1 MTATTRQIPWLRVL
15 VEGVVI
21 VGSILLAFGSLV
33 LASAQPASGQLP
45 PGARTPTLAE
55 IEQTVPPIGRDVPF
69 HLVDGFIM
77 VEGAVNGES
86 GFYMLDTGSPFA
98 LFLNNHFLTLG
109 PSRQIASGS
118 AGSGQRV
125 VVLAHENVDS
135 LSLWGDVRFRD
146 VGWAQSADFGF
157 IEQGI
162 VPQYLGF
169 IGHGILKNFEFTIDY
184 DRSNLFFS
192 RLDPDGDALVSRVR
206 PEDVYATLTF
216 ACRDCDGQKDQVPFR
231 LGEIALTLGIDTG
244 NSGGQLTLT
253 EQTKAALEHSGHLT
267 AQGESYTLEGLAY
280 EEASF
285 SVDGLRVMVGE
296 TDGGTLGYS
305 LLKQFTTVWNY
316 QLGTLILVR

>member
-1 MTATTRQIPWLRVL
+1 MTR
-15 VEGVVI
+15 
-21 VGSILLAFGSLV
+21 SILMALGSVV
-33 LASAQPASGQLP
+33 LASAQQASSQLP
-45 PGARTPTLAE
+45 PGAMTPTHAE
-55 IEQTVPPIGRDVPF
+55 IERTVPPIGQDVPF
-69 HLVDGFIM
+69 RLVDGFIM
-77 VEGAVNGES
+77 LEGVVNGES

-98 LFLNNHFLTLG
+98 LFLNNHLLTLG

-135 LSLWGDVRFRD
+135 LTLWGDVQFRD
-146 VGWAQSADFGF
+146 VRWAQSADFGF
-157 IEQGI
+157 IEDGI

-192 RLDPDGDALVSRVR
+192 RLDPDGEALVSRV
-206 PEDVYATLTF
+206 PLEDVHATLMF
-216 ACRDCDGQKDQVPFR
+216 ACRDCDRQYDQIPFR
-231 LGEIALTLGIDTG
+231 LGEIPLTLGIDTG

-253 EQTKAALEHSGHLT
+253 ARTKEALEHSGHLT
-267 AQGESYTLEGLAY
+267 AQGDSYILEGLEH
-280 EEASF
+280 EEVSF

-305 LLKQFTTVWNY
+305 FLRQFKTVWNY
-316 QLGTLILVR
+316 QLGTLVLVR

>member
-1 MTATTRQIPWLRVL
+1 MTR
-15 VEGVVI
+15 
-21 VGSILLAFGSLV
+21 SILMAFGSVV
-33 LASAQPASGQLP
+33 LAFAQQASSQLP
-45 PGARTPTLAE
+45 PGAMTPTQAE
-55 IEQTVPPIGRDVPF
+55 IERTVPPIGQDIPF
-69 HLVDGFIM
+69 RLVDGFIM
-77 VEGAVNGES
+77 LEGVVNGES

-98 LFLNNHFLTLG
+98 LFLNNHLLTLG

-125 VVLAHENVDS
+125 VVLAHENVNS
-135 LSLWGDVRFRD
+135 LTLWGDVRFRD
-146 VGWAQSADFGF
+146 VEWAQSADFSF

-192 RLDPDGDALVSRVR
+192 RLDPDGEALVSRV
-206 PEDVYATLTF
+206 PLEDVHATLLF
-216 ACRDCDGQKDQVPFR
+216 ACRDRDRQYDQIPFR
-231 LGEIALTLGIDTG
+231 LGEIPLTLGIDTG

-253 EQTKAALEHSGHLT
+253 ARTKEALEHSGHLT
-267 AQGESYTLEGLAY
+267 AQGDSYILEGLEH
-280 EEASF
+280 EEVSF

-305 LLKQFTTVWNY
+305 FLRQFKTVWNY
-316 QLGTLILVR
+316 KLGTLVLVR

>member
-1 MTATTRQIPWLRVL
+1 MTR
-15 VEGVVI
+15 
-21 VGSILLAFGSLV
+21 SILMAFGSVV

-45 PGARTPTLAE
+45 PGAMTPTQAE
-55 IEQTVPPIGRDVPF
+55 IERTVPTIGRDVPF

-77 VEGAVNGES
+77 LEGVVNGES

-98 LFLNNHFLTLG
+98 LFLNNHLLTLG

-125 VVLAHENVDS
+125 VVLAHENVNS
-135 LSLWGDVRFRD
+135 LTLWGDVQFRD
-146 VGWAQSADFGF
+146 VEWAQSADFGF

-184 DRSNLFFS
+184 DRSNLFLS
-192 RLDPDGDALVSRVR
+192 RLDPDGNALVSRVP
-206 PEDVYATLTF
+206 PEDVYTTLRF
-216 ACRDCDGQKDQVPFR
+216 ACRDCDRQYDQIPFR
-231 LGEIALTLGIDTG
+231 LGDIPLTLGIDTG

-253 EQTKAALEHSGHLT
+253 VRTKEALEHSGHLT
-267 AQGESYTLEGLAY
+267 AQGDSYILEGLEY
-280 EEASF
+280 EEVSF
-285 SVDGLRVMVGE
+285 LVDGLRVMVGE

-305 LLKQFTTVWNY
+305 FLRQFKTVWNY
-316 QLGTLILVR
+316 QLGTLVLVR

>member
-1 MTATTRQIPWLRVL
+1 MTR
-15 VEGVVI
+15 
-21 VGSILLAFGSLV
+21 SILMAFGSVV
-33 LASAQPASGQLP
+33 LAFAQQASSQLP
-45 PGARTPTLAE
+45 PGAMTPTQAE
-55 IEQTVPPIGRDVPF
+55 IERTVPPIGQDIPF
-69 HLVDGFIM
+69 RLVDGFIM
-77 VEGAVNGES
+77 LEGVVNGES

-98 LFLNNHFLTLG
+98 LFLNNHLLTLG

-135 LSLWGDVRFRD
+135 LTLWGDVQFRD
-146 VGWAQSADFGF
+146 VRWAQSADFGF
-157 IEQGI
+157 IEDGI

-192 RLDPDGDALVSRVR
+192 RLDPDGEALVSRV
-206 PEDVYATLTF
+206 PLEDVHATLMF
-216 ACRDCDGQKDQVPFR
+216 ACRDCDRQYDQIPFR
-231 LGEIALTLGIDTG
+231 LGEIPLTLGIDTG

-253 EQTKAALEHSGHLT
+253 ARTKEALEHSGHLT
-267 AQGESYTLEGLAY
+267 AQGDSYILEGLEH
-280 EEASF
+280 EEVSF

-305 LLKQFTTVWNY
+305 FLRQFKTVWNY
-316 QLGTLILVR
+316 QLGTLVLVR

>member
-1 MTATTRQIPWLRVL
+1 M
-15 VEGVVI
+15 
-21 VGSILLAFGSLV
+21 AFGSVV
-33 LASAQPASGQLP
+33 LAFAQQASGQLP
-45 PGARTPTLAE
+45 PGAMTPTQAE
-55 IEQTVPPIGRDVPF
+55 IERTVPPIGQDVPF
-69 HLVDGFIM
+69 RLVDGFIM
-77 VEGAVNGES
+77 LEGVVNGKS

-98 LFLNNHFLTLG
+98 LFLNNHLLTLG

-135 LSLWGDVRFRD
+135 LTLWGDVRFRD
-146 VGWAQSADFGF
+146 VRWAQSADFGF
-157 IEQGI
+157 IEDGI

-192 RLDPDGDALVSRVR
+192 RLDPDGEALVSRV
-206 PEDVYATLTF
+206 PLEDVHATLMF
-216 ACRDCDGQKDQVPFR
+216 ACRDCDRQYDQIPFR
-231 LGEIALTLGIDTG
+231 LGEIPLTLGIDTG

-253 EQTKAALEHSGHLT
+253 ARTKEALEHSGHLT
-267 AQGESYTLEGLAY
+267 AQGDSYILEGLEH
-280 EEASF
+280 EEVSF

-305 LLKQFTTVWNY
+305 FLRQFKTVWNY
-316 QLGTLILVR
+316 QLGTLVLVR

>member
-1 MTATTRQIPWLRVL
+1 MTR
-15 VEGVVI
+15 
-21 VGSILLAFGSLV
+21 SILMAFGSVV
-33 LASAQPASGQLP
+33 LAFAQQASSQLP
-45 PGARTPTLAE
+45 PGAMMPTQAE
-55 IEQTVPPIGRDVPF
+55 IERTVPPIGQDIPF
-69 HLVDGFIM
+69 RLVDGFIM
-77 VEGAVNGES
+77 LEGVVNGES

-98 LFLNNHFLTLG
+98 LFLNNHLLTLG

-135 LSLWGDVRFRD
+135 LTLWGDVRFRD
-146 VGWAQSADFGF
+146 VRWAQSADFGF
-157 IEQGI
+157 IEDGI

-192 RLDPDGDALVSRVR
+192 RLDPDGEALVSRV
-206 PEDVYATLTF
+206 PLEDVHATLMF
-216 ACRDCDGQKDQVPFR
+216 ACRDCDRQYDQIPFR
-231 LGEIALTLGIDTG
+231 LGDIPLTLGIDTG

-253 EQTKAALEHSGHLT
+253 ARTKEALEHSGHLT
-267 AQGESYTLEGLAY
+267 AQGDSYILEGLEH
-280 EEASF
+280 EEVSF

-305 LLKQFTTVWNY
+305 FLRQFKTVWNY
-316 QLGTLILVR
+316 QLGTLVLVR

>member
-1 MTATTRQIPWLRVL
+1 MTR
-15 VEGVVI
+15 
-21 VGSILLAFGSLV
+21 SILMAFGSVV
-33 LASAQPASGQLP
+33 LAFAQQASSQLP
-45 PGARTPTLAE
+45 PGAMTPTQAE
-55 IEQTVPPIGRDVPF
+55 IERTVPPIGQDIPF
-69 HLVDGFIM
+69 RLVDGFIM
-77 VEGAVNGES
+77 LEGGVNGES

-98 LFLNNHFLTLG
+98 LFLNNHLLTLG

-135 LSLWGDVRFRD
+135 LTLWGDVRFRD
-146 VGWAQSADFGF
+146 VRWAQSADFGF
-157 IEQGI
+157 IEDGI

-192 RLDPDGDALVSRVR
+192 RLDPDGEALVSRV
-206 PEDVYATLTF
+206 PLEDVHATLMF
-216 ACRDCDGQKDQVPFR
+216 ACRDCDRQYDQIPFR
-231 LGEIALTLGIDTG
+231 LGEIPLTLGIDTG

-253 EQTKAALEHSGHLT
+253 ARTKEALEHSGHLT
-267 AQGESYTLEGLAY
+267 AQGDSYILEGLEH
-280 EEASF
+280 EEVSF

-305 LLKQFTTVWNY
+305 FLRQFKTVWNY
-316 QLGTLILVR
+316 QLGTLVLVR

>member
-1 MTATTRQIPWLRVL
+1 MTR
-15 VEGVVI
+15 
-21 VGSILLAFGSLV
+21 SILMAFGSVV
-33 LASAQPASGQLP
+33 LAFAQQASSQLP
-45 PGARTPTLAE
+45 PGAMTPTQAE
-55 IEQTVPPIGRDVPF
+55 IERTVPPIGQDIPF
-69 HLVDGFIM
+69 RLVDGFIM
-77 VEGAVNGES
+77 LEGVVNGES

-98 LFLNNHFLTLG
+98 LFLNNHLLTLG

-135 LSLWGDVRFRD
+135 LTMWGDVRFRD
-146 VGWAQSADFGF
+146 VRWAQSADFGF
-157 IEQGI
+157 IEDGI

-192 RLDPDGDALVSRVR
+192 RLDPDGEALVSRV
-206 PEDVYATLTF
+206 PLEDVHATLMF
-216 ACRDCDGQKDQVPFR
+216 ACRDCDRQYDQIPFR
-231 LGEIALTLGIDTG
+231 LGEIPLTLGIDTG

-253 EQTKAALEHSGHLT
+253 ARTKEALEHSGHLT
-267 AQGESYTLEGLAY
+267 AQGDSYILEGLEH
-280 EEASF
+280 EEVSF

-305 LLKQFTTVWNY
+305 FLRQFKTVWNY
-316 QLGTLILVR
+316 QLGTLVLVR

>member
-1 MTATTRQIPWLRVL
+1 MTR
-15 VEGVVI
+15 
-21 VGSILLAFGSLV
+21 SILMAFGSVV
-33 LASAQPASGQLP
+33 LAFAQQASSQLP
-45 PGARTPTLAE
+45 PGAMTPTHAE
-55 IEQTVPPIGRDVPF
+55 IERTVPPIGQDVPF
-69 HLVDGFIM
+69 RLVDGFIM
-77 VEGAVNGES
+77 LEGVVNGES

-98 LFLNNHFLTLG
+98 LFLNNHLLTLG

-135 LSLWGDVRFRD
+135 LTLWGDVRFRD
-146 VGWAQSADFGF
+146 VRWAQSADFGF
-157 IEQGI
+157 IEEGI

-192 RLDPDGDALVSRVR
+192 RLDPDGEALVSRV
-206 PEDVYATLTF
+206 PLEDVHATLMF
-216 ACRDCDGQKDQVPFR
+216 ACRDCDRQYDQIPFK
-231 LGEIALTLGIDTG
+231 LGEIPLTLGIDTG

-253 EQTKAALEHSGHLT
+253 ARTKEALEHSGHLT
-267 AQGESYTLEGLAY
+267 AQGDSYILEGLEH
-280 EEASF
+280 EEVSF

-305 LLKQFTTVWNY
+305 FLRQFKTVWNY
-316 QLGTLILVR
+316 QLGTLVLVR

>member
-1 MTATTRQIPWLRVL
+1 MTR
-15 VEGVVI
+15 
-21 VGSILLAFGSLV
+21 SILMALGSVV
-33 LASAQPASGQLP
+33 LTSAQQASSQLP
-45 PGARTPTLAE
+45 PGAMTPTHTE
-55 IEQTVPPIGRDVPF
+55 IERTVPPIGQDIPF
-69 HLVDGFIM
+69 RLVDGFIM
-77 VEGAVNGES
+77 LEGVVNGES

-98 LFLNNHFLTLG
+98 LFLNNHLLTLG

-135 LSLWGDVRFRD
+135 LTMWGDVRFRD
-146 VGWAQSADFGF
+146 VRWAQSADFGF
-157 IEQGI
+157 IEDGI

-192 RLDPDGDALVSRVR
+192 RLDPDGEALVSRV
-206 PEDVYATLTF
+206 PLEDVHATLTF
-216 ACRDCDGQKDQVPFR
+216 ACRDCDRQYDQIPFR
-231 LGEIALTLGIDTG
+231 LGEIPLTIGIDTG

-253 EQTKAALEHSGHLT
+253 ARTKEALEHSGHLT
-267 AQGESYTLEGLAY
+267 AQGDSYILEGLEH
-280 EEASF
+280 EEVSF

-305 LLKQFTTVWNY
+305 FLRQFKTVWNY
-316 QLGTLILVR
+316 QLGTLVLVR

>member
-1 MTATTRQIPWLRVL
+1 MALGSVVL
-15 VEGVVI
+15 T
-21 VGSILLAFGSLV
+21 
-33 LASAQPASGQLP
+33 SAQQASSQLP
-45 PGARTPTLAE
+45 PGAMTPTHTE
-55 IEQTVPPIGRDVPF
+55 IERTVPPIGQDVPF
-69 HLVDGFIM
+69 RLVDGFIM
-77 VEGAVNGES
+77 LEGVVNGKS

-98 LFLNNHFLTLG
+98 LFLNNHLLTLG

-135 LSLWGDVRFRD
+135 LTLWGDVRFRD
-146 VGWAQSADFGF
+146 VRWAQSADFGF
-157 IEQGI
+157 IEDGI

-192 RLDPDGDALVSRVR
+192 RLDPDGEALVSRV
-206 PEDVYATLTF
+206 PLEDVHATLTF
-216 ACRDCDGQKDQVPFR
+216 ACRDCDRQYDQIPFR
-231 LGEIALTLGIDTG
+231 LGEIPLTIGIDTG

-253 EQTKAALEHSGHLT
+253 ARTKEALEHSGHLT
-267 AQGESYTLEGLAY
+267 AQGDSYILEGLEH
-280 EEASF
+280 EEVSF

-305 LLKQFTTVWNY
+305 FLRQIKTVWNY
-316 QLGTLILVR
+316 QLGTLVLVR

>member
-1 MTATTRQIPWLRVL
+1 MTR
-15 VEGVVI
+15 
-21 VGSILLAFGSLV
+21 SILMALGSVV
-33 LASAQPASGQLP
+33 LASAQQASSQLP
-45 PGARTPTLAE
+45 PGAMTPTQAE
-55 IEQTVPPIGRDVPF
+55 IERTVPPIGQDIPF
-69 HLVDGFIM
+69 RLVDGFIM
-77 VEGAVNGES
+77 LEGVVNGES

-98 LFLNNHFLTLG
+98 LFLNNHLLTLG

-135 LSLWGDVRFRD
+135 LTLWGDVRFRD
-146 VGWAQSADFGF
+146 VEWAQSADFSF

-192 RLDPDGDALVSRVR
+192 RLDPDGEALVSRV
-206 PEDVYATLTF
+206 PLEDVHATLMF
-216 ACRDCDGQKDQVPFR
+216 ACRDCDRQYDQIPFR
-231 LGEIALTLGIDTG
+231 LGEIPLTLGIDTG

-253 EQTKAALEHSGHLT
+253 ARTKEALEHSGHLT
-267 AQGESYTLEGLAY
+267 AQGDSYILEGLEH
-280 EEASF
+280 EEVSF

-305 LLKQFTTVWNY
+305 FLRQFKTVWNY
-316 QLGTLILVR
+316 QLGTLVLVR

>member
-1 MTATTRQIPWLRVL
+1 MTR
-15 VEGVVI
+15 
-21 VGSILLAFGSLV
+21 SILMALGSVV
-33 LASAQPASGQLP
+33 LTSAQQASSQLP
-45 PGARTPTLAE
+45 PGAMTPTHTE
-55 IEQTVPPIGRDVPF
+55 IERTVPPIGQDVPF
-69 HLVDGFIM
+69 RLVDGFIM
-77 VEGAVNGES
+77 LEGVVNGKS

-98 LFLNNHFLTLG
+98 LFLNNHLLTLG

-135 LSLWGDVRFRD
+135 LTLWGDVRFRD
-146 VGWAQSADFGF
+146 VEWAQSADFGF
-157 IEQGI
+157 IEDGI

-192 RLDPDGDALVSRVR
+192 RLDPDGEALVSRVP
-206 PEDVYATLTF
+206 PEDVHATLTF
-216 ACRDCDGQKDQVPFR
+216 ACRDCDRQYDQIPFK
-231 LGEIALTLGIDTG
+231 LGEIPLTLVIDTG

-253 EQTKAALEHSGHLT
+253 ARTKEALEHSGHLT
-267 AQGESYTLEGLAY
+267 AQGDSYILEGLEH
-280 EEASF
+280 EEVSF

-305 LLKQFTTVWNY
+305 FLRQFKTVWNY
-316 QLGTLILVR
+316 QLGTLVPVR

>member
-1 MTATTRQIPWLRVL
+1 VTR
-15 VEGVVI
+15 
-21 VGSILLAFGSLV
+21 SILMAFGSV
-33 LASAQPASGQLP
+33 SLAFAQPASGQLP
-45 PGARTPTLAE
+45 PGAMTPARAE
-55 IEQTVPPIGRDVPF
+55 IERTVPLIGQDVPF

-77 VEGAVNGES
+77 LEGVVNGES

-98 LFLNNHFLTLG
+98 LFLNNHLLTLG
-109 PSRQIASGS
+109 PSQQIASGS

-135 LSLWGDVRFRD
+135 LTLWGDVRFRD

-184 DRSNLFFS
+184 DRSTLFLS
-192 RLDPDGDALVSRVR
+192 RLDPDGNALVSRVP
-206 PEDVYATLTF
+206 PEDVHATLTF
-216 ACRDCDGQKDQVPFR
+216 ACRDCDRQYDQIPFR
-231 LGEIALTLGIDTG
+231 FGDIPLTLGIDTG

-253 EQTKAALEHSGHLT
+253 ARTKEALEDSGHLT
-267 AQGESYTLEGLAY
+267 AQGDSYILEGLEYA
-280 EEASF
+280 EVSF

-305 LLKQFTTVWNY
+305 FLRQFKTVWNY
-316 QLGTLILVR
+316 KLGTLVLVR

>member
-1 MTATTRQIPWLRVL
+1 MTR
-15 VEGVVI
+15 
-21 VGSILLAFGSLV
+21 SILMAFGSVV
-33 LASAQPASGQLP
+33 LAFAQQASSQLP
-45 PGARTPTLAE
+45 PGAMTPTQAE
-55 IEQTVPPIGRDVPF
+55 IERTVPPIGQDVPF
-69 HLVDGFIM
+69 RLVDGFIM
-77 VEGAVNGES
+77 LEGVVNGES

-98 LFLNNHFLTLG
+98 LFLNNHLLTLG

-135 LSLWGDVRFRD
+135 LTLWGDVRFRD
-146 VGWAQSADFGF
+146 VRWAQSADFGF
-157 IEQGI
+157 IEDGI

-192 RLDPDGDALVSRVR
+192 RLDPDGEALVSRV
-206 PEDVYATLTF
+206 PLEDVHATLMF
-216 ACRDCDGQKDQVPFR
+216 ACRDCDRQYDQIPFR
-231 LGEIALTLGIDTG
+231 LGDIPLTLGIDTG

-253 EQTKAALEHSGHLT
+253 ARTKEALEHSGHLT
-267 AQGESYTLEGLAY
+267 AQGDSYILEGLEH
-280 EEASF
+280 EEVSF

-305 LLKQFTTVWNY
+305 FLRQFKTVWNY
-316 QLGTLILVR
+316 QLGTLVLVR

>member
-1 MTATTRQIPWLRVL
+1 MTR
-15 VEGVVI
+15 
-21 VGSILLAFGSLV
+21 SILMAFGSAV
-33 LASAQPASGQLP
+33 LASAQPASSQLP
-45 PGARTPTLAE
+45 PGAMTPTQAE
-55 IEQTVPPIGRDVPF
+55 IERTIPPIGQDIPF
-69 HLVDGFIM
+69 RLVDGFIM
-77 VEGAVNGES
+77 LEGVVNGES

-98 LFLNNHFLTLG
+98 LFLNNHLLTLG

-135 LSLWGDVRFRD
+135 LTLWGDVRFRD
-146 VGWAQSADFGF
+146 VRWAQSADFGF
-157 IEQGI
+157 IEDGI

-192 RLDPDGDALVSRVR
+192 RLDPDGEALVSRV
-206 PEDVYATLTF
+206 PLEDVHATLMF
-216 ACRDCDGQKDQVPFR
+216 ACRDCDRQYDQIPFR
-231 LGEIALTLGIDTG
+231 LGEIPLTLGIDTG

-253 EQTKAALEHSGHLT
+253 ARTKEALEHSGHLT
-267 AQGESYTLEGLAY
+267 AQGDSYILEGLEH
-280 EEASF
+280 EEVSF

-305 LLKQFTTVWNY
+305 FLRQFKTVWNY
-316 QLGTLILVR
+316 QLGTLVLVR

>member
-1 MTATTRQIPWLRVL
+1 MTR
-15 VEGVVI
+15 
-21 VGSILLAFGSLV
+21 SILMAFGSVV
-33 LASAQPASGQLP
+33 LAFAQQASSQLP
-45 PGARTPTLAE
+45 PGAMTPTQAE
-55 IEQTVPPIGRDVPF
+55 IERTVPPIGQDVPF
-69 HLVDGFIM
+69 RLVDGFIM
-77 VEGAVNGES
+77 LEGVVNGES

-98 LFLNNHFLTLG
+98 LFLNNHLLTLG

-135 LSLWGDVRFRD
+135 LTLWGDVRFRD
-146 VGWAQSADFGF
+146 VEWAQSADFSF
-157 IEQGI
+157 IEDGI

-192 RLDPDGDALVSRVR
+192 RLDPDGEALVSRV
-206 PEDVYATLTF
+206 PLEDVHATLMF
-216 ACRDCDGQKDQVPFR
+216 ACRDCDRQYDQIPFR
-231 LGEIALTLGIDTG
+231 LGEIPLTLGIDTG

-253 EQTKAALEHSGHLT
+253 ARTKEALEHSGHLT
-267 AQGESYTLEGLAY
+267 AQGDSYILEGLEH
-280 EEASF
+280 EEVSF

-305 LLKQFTTVWNY
+305 FLRQFKTVWNY
-316 QLGTLILVR
+316 QLGTLVLVR

>member
-1 MTATTRQIPWLRVL
+1 MALGSVVL
-15 VEGVVI
+15 T
-21 VGSILLAFGSLV
+21 
-33 LASAQPASGQLP
+33 SAQQASSQLP
-45 PGARTPTLAE
+45 PGAMTPTHTE
-55 IEQTVPPIGRDVPF
+55 IERTVPPIGQDIPF
-69 HLVDGFIM
+69 RLVDGFIM
-77 VEGAVNGES
+77 LEGVVNGES

-98 LFLNNHFLTLG
+98 LFLNNHLLTLG

-135 LSLWGDVRFRD
+135 LTLWGDVRFRD
-146 VGWAQSADFGF
+146 VRWAQSADFGF
-157 IEQGI
+157 IEDGI

-192 RLDPDGDALVSRVR
+192 RLDPDGEALVSRV
-206 PEDVYATLTF
+206 PLEDVHATLTF
-216 ACRDCDGQKDQVPFR
+216 ACRDCDRQYDQIPFR
-231 LGEIALTLGIDTG
+231 LGEIPLTLGIDTG

-253 EQTKAALEHSGHLT
+253 ARTKEALEHSGHLT
-267 AQGESYTLEGLAY
+267 AQGDSYILEGLEH
-280 EEASF
+280 EEVSF

-305 LLKQFTTVWNY
+305 FLRQFKTVWNY
-316 QLGTLILVR
+316 QLGTLVLVR

>member
-1 MTATTRQIPWLRVL
+1 MTR
-15 VEGVVI
+15 
-21 VGSILLAFGSLV
+21 SILMAFGSVV
-33 LASAQPASGQLP
+33 LAFAQQASSQLP
-45 PGARTPTLAE
+45 PGAMTPTQAE
-55 IEQTVPPIGRDVPF
+55 IERTVPPIGQDIPF
-69 HLVDGFIM
+69 RLVDGFIM
-77 VEGAVNGES
+77 LEGVVNGES

-98 LFLNNHFLTLG
+98 LFLNNHLLTLG

-135 LSLWGDVRFRD
+135 LTLWGDVRFRD
-146 VGWAQSADFGF
+146 VRWAQSADFGF
-157 IEQGI
+157 IEDGI

-192 RLDPDGDALVSRVR
+192 RLDPDGEALVSRV
-206 PEDVYATLTF
+206 PLEDVHATLMF
-216 ACRDCDGQKDQVPFR
+216 ACRDCDRQYDQIPIR
-231 LGEIALTLGIDTG
+231 LGEIPLTLGIDTG

-253 EQTKAALEHSGHLT
+253 ARTKEALEHSGHLT
-267 AQGESYTLEGLAY
+267 AQGDSYILEGLEH
-280 EEASF
+280 EEVSF

-305 LLKQFTTVWNY
+305 FLRQFKTVWNY
-316 QLGTLILVR
+316 QLGTLVLVR

>member
-1 MTATTRQIPWLRVL
+1 MTR
-15 VEGVVI
+15 
-21 VGSILLAFGSLV
+21 SILMALGSVV
-33 LASAQPASGQLP
+33 LTSAQQASSQLP
-45 PGARTPTLAE
+45 PGAMTPTHTE
-55 IEQTVPPIGRDVPF
+55 IERTVPPIGQDVPF
-69 HLVDGFIM
+69 RLVDGFIM
-77 VEGAVNGES
+77 LEGVVNGES

-98 LFLNNHFLTLG
+98 LFLNNHLLTLG

-135 LSLWGDVRFRD
+135 LTMWGDVRFRD
-146 VGWAQSADFGF
+146 VRWAQSADFGF
-157 IEQGI
+157 IEDGI

-192 RLDPDGDALVSRVR
+192 RLDPDGEALVSRV
-206 PEDVYATLTF
+206 PLEDVHATLMF
-216 ACRDCDGQKDQVPFR
+216 ACRDCDRQYDQIPFR
-231 LGEIALTLGIDTG
+231 LGEIPLTLGIDTG

-253 EQTKAALEHSGHLT
+253 ARTKEALEHSGHLT
-267 AQGESYTLEGLAY
+267 AQGDSYILEGLEH
-280 EEASF
+280 EEVSF

-305 LLKQFTTVWNY
+305 FLRQFKTVWNY
-316 QLGTLILVR
+316 QLGTLVLVR

>member
-1 MTATTRQIPWLRVL
+1 MTR
-15 VEGVVI
+15 
-21 VGSILLAFGSLV
+21 SILMVLGSVV
-33 LASAQPASGQLP
+33 LTSAQQASSQLP
-45 PGARTPTLAE
+45 PGAMTPTHTE
-55 IEQTVPPIGRDVPF
+55 IERTVPPIGQDVPF
-69 HLVDGFIM
+69 RLVDGFIM
-77 VEGAVNGES
+77 LEGVVNGES

-98 LFLNNHFLTLG
+98 LFLNNHLLTLG

-135 LSLWGDVRFRD
+135 LTLWGDVRFRD
-146 VGWAQSADFGF
+146 VEWAQSADFGF
-157 IEQGI
+157 IEDGI

-192 RLDPDGDALVSRVR
+192 RLDPDGEALVSRV
-206 PEDVYATLTF
+206 PLEDVHATLMF
-216 ACRDCDGQKDQVPFR
+216 ACRDCDRQYDQIPFR
-231 LGEIALTLGIDTG
+231 LGEIPLTLGIDTG

-253 EQTKAALEHSGHLT
+253 ARTKEALEHSGHLT
-267 AQGESYTLEGLAY
+267 AQGDSYILEGLEH
-280 EEASF
+280 EEVSF

-305 LLKQFTTVWNY
+305 FLRQFKTVWNY
-316 QLGTLILVR
+316 QLGTLVLVR

>member
-1 MTATTRQIPWLRVL
+1 M
-15 VEGVVI
+15 
-21 VGSILLAFGSLV
+21 AFGSV
-33 LASAQPASGQLP
+33 SLAFAQPASGQLP
-45 PGARTPTLAE
+45 PGAMTPARAE
-55 IEQTVPPIGRDVPF
+55 IERTVPLIGQDVPF
-69 HLVDGFIM
+69 RLVDGFIM
-77 VEGAVNGES
+77 LEGVVNGES

-98 LFLNNHFLTLG
+98 LFLNNHLLTLG

-135 LSLWGDVRFRD
+135 LTLWGDVRFRD

-184 DRSNLFFS
+184 DRSTLFLS
-192 RLDPDGDALVSRVR
+192 RLDPDGNALVSRVP
-206 PEDVYATLTF
+206 PEDVHATLTF
-216 ACRDCDGQKDQVPFR
+216 ACRDCDRQYDQIPFR
-231 LGEIALTLGIDTG
+231 FGDIPLTLGIDTG

-253 EQTKAALEHSGHLT
+253 ARTKEALEDSGHLT
-267 AQGESYTLEGLAY
+267 AQGDSYILEGLEYA
-280 EEASF
+280 EVSF

-305 LLKQFTTVWNY
+305 FLRQFKTVWNY
-316 QLGTLILVR
+316 KLGTLVLVR

>member
-1 MTATTRQIPWLRVL
+1 MTR
-15 VEGVVI
+15 
-21 VGSILLAFGSLV
+21 SILMAFGSVV
-33 LASAQPASGQLP
+33 LAFAQQASSQLP
-45 PGARTPTLAE
+45 PGAMTPTQAE
-55 IEQTVPPIGRDVPF
+55 IERTVPPIGQDIPF
-69 HLVDGFIM
+69 RLVDGFIM
-77 VEGAVNGES
+77 LEGVVNGES

-98 LFLNNHFLTLG
+98 LFLNNHLLTLG

-135 LSLWGDVRFRD
+135 LTLWGDVRFRD
-146 VGWAQSADFGF
+146 VEWAQSADFSF

-192 RLDPDGDALVSRVR
+192 RLDPDGEALVSRV
-206 PEDVYATLTF
+206 PQEDVHATLMF
-216 ACRDCDGQKDQVPFR
+216 ACRDCDRQYDQIPFR
-231 LGEIALTLGIDTG
+231 LGEIPLTLGIDTG

-253 EQTKAALEHSGHLT
+253 ARTKEALEHSGHLT
-267 AQGESYTLEGLAY
+267 AQGDSYILEGLEH
-280 EEASF
+280 EEVSF

-305 LLKQFTTVWNY
+305 FLRQFKTVWNY
-316 QLGTLILVR
+316 QLGTLVLVR

>member
-1 MTATTRQIPWLRVL
+1 MTR
-15 VEGVVI
+15 
-21 VGSILLAFGSLV
+21 SILMAFGSVV
-33 LASAQPASGQLP
+33 LAFAQQASSQLP
-45 PGARTPTLAE
+45 PGAMTPTQAE
-55 IEQTVPPIGRDVPF
+55 IERTVPPIGQDVPF
-69 HLVDGFIM
+69 RLVDGFIM
-77 VEGAVNGES
+77 LEGVVNGKS

-98 LFLNNHFLTLG
+98 LFLNNHLLTLG

-135 LSLWGDVRFRD
+135 LTLWGDVRFRD
-146 VGWAQSADFGF
+146 VRWAQSADFGF
-157 IEQGI
+157 IEDGI

-192 RLDPDGDALVSRVR
+192 RLDPDGEALVSRV
-206 PEDVYATLTF
+206 PLEDVHATLMF
-216 ACRDCDGQKDQVPFR
+216 ACRDCDRQYDQIPFR
-231 LGEIALTLGIDTG
+231 LGEIPLTLGIDTG

-253 EQTKAALEHSGHLT
+253 ARTKEALEHSGHLT
-267 AQGESYTLEGLAY
+267 AQGDSYILEGLEH
-280 EEASF
+280 EEVSF

-305 LLKQFTTVWNY
+305 FLRQFKTVWNY
-316 QLGTLILVR
+316 QLGTLVLVR

>member
-1 MTATTRQIPWLRVL
+1 MTR
-15 VEGVVI
+15 
-21 VGSILLAFGSLV
+21 SILMAFGSVV
-33 LASAQPASGQLP
+33 LAFAQQASSQLP
-45 PGARTPTLAE
+45 PGAMTPTQAE
-55 IEQTVPPIGRDVPF
+55 IERTVPPIGQDIPF
-69 HLVDGFIM
+69 RLVDGFIM
-77 VEGAVNGES
+77 LEGVVNGES

-98 LFLNNHFLTLG
+98 LFLNNHLLTLG

-135 LSLWGDVRFRD
+135 LTLWGDVRFRD
-146 VGWAQSADFGF
+146 VRWAQSADFGF
-157 IEQGI
+157 IEDGI

-192 RLDPDGDALVSRVR
+192 RLDPDGEALVSRV
-206 PEDVYATLTF
+206 PLEDVHATLMF
-216 ACRDCDGQKDQVPFR
+216 ACRDCDRQYDQIPFR
-231 LGEIALTLGIDTG
+231 LGEIPLTLGIDTG

-253 EQTKAALEHSGHLT
+253 ARTKEALEHSGHLT
-267 AQGESYTLEGLAY
+267 AQGDSYILEGLEH
-280 EEASF
+280 EEVSF

-305 LLKQFTTVWNY
+305 FLRQFKTVWNY
-316 QLGTLILVR
+316 QLGTLVLVR

>member
-1 MTATTRQIPWLRVL
+1 MTR
-15 VEGVVI
+15 
-21 VGSILLAFGSLV
+21 SILMAFGSVV
-33 LASAQPASGQLP
+33 LAFAQQASSQLP
-45 PGARTPTLAE
+45 PGAMTPTQAE
-55 IEQTVPPIGRDVPF
+55 IERTVPPIGQDVPF
-69 HLVDGFIM
+69 RLVDGFIM
-77 VEGAVNGES
+77 LEGVVNGES

-98 LFLNNHFLTLG
+98 LFLNNHLLTLG

-135 LSLWGDVRFRD
+135 LTLWGDVRFRD
-146 VGWAQSADFGF
+146 VRWAQSADFGF
-157 IEQGI
+157 IEDGI

-192 RLDPDGDALVSRVR
+192 RLDPDGEALVSRV
-206 PEDVYATLTF
+206 PLEDVHATLMF
-216 ACRDCDGQKDQVPFR
+216 ACRDCDRQYDQIPFK
-231 LGEIALTLGIDTG
+231 LGEIPLTLGIDTG

-253 EQTKAALEHSGHLT
+253 ARTKEALEHSGHLT
-267 AQGESYTLEGLAY
+267 AQGDSYILEGLEH
-280 EEASF
+280 EEVSF

-305 LLKQFTTVWNY
+305 FLRQFKTVWNY
-316 QLGTLILVR
+316 QLGTLVLVR

>member
-1 MTATTRQIPWLRVL
+1 M
-15 VEGVVI
+15 
-21 VGSILLAFGSLV
+21 
-33 LASAQPASGQLP
+33 
-45 PGARTPTLAE
+45 
-55 IEQTVPPIGRDVPF
+55 
-69 HLVDGFIM
+69 
-77 VEGAVNGES
+77 
-86 GFYMLDTGSPFA
+86 
-98 LFLNNHFLTLG
+98 
-109 PSRQIASGS
+109 
-118 AGSGQRV
+118 

-231 LGEIALTLGIDTG
+231 LGEIPLTLGIDTG

-285 SVDGLRVMVGE
+285 VVDGLRVMVGE

>member
-1 MTATTRQIPWLRVL
+1 MPR
-15 VEGVVI
+15 
-21 VGSILLAFGSLV
+21 SILMAFGSVV
-33 LASAQPASGQLP
+33 LAFAQQASSQLP
-45 PGARTPTLAE
+45 PGAITPTQAE
-55 IEQTVPPIGRDVPF
+55 IERTVPPIGQDIPF
-69 HLVDGFIM
+69 RLVDGFIM
-77 VEGAVNGES
+77 LEGVVNGES

-98 LFLNNHFLTLG
+98 LFLNNHLLTLG

-135 LSLWGDVRFRD
+135 LTLWGDVRFRD
-146 VGWAQSADFGF
+146 VRWAQSADFGF
-157 IEQGI
+157 IEDGI

-192 RLDPDGDALVSRVR
+192 RLDPDGEALVSRV
-206 PEDVYATLTF
+206 PLEDVHATLMF
-216 ACRDCDGQKDQVPFR
+216 ACRDCDRQYDQIPFR
-231 LGEIALTLGIDTG
+231 LGEIPLTLGIDTG

-253 EQTKAALEHSGHLT
+253 ARTKETLEHSGHLT
-267 AQGESYTLEGLAY
+267 AQGDSYILEGLEH
-280 EEASF
+280 EEVSF

-305 LLKQFTTVWNY
+305 FLRQFKTVWNY
-316 QLGTLILVR
+316 QLGTLVLVR